1 MMVPNGVPVIGEGG
15 QQLTMY
21 NTNSGA
27 PGGVIYPEKPLGPPV
42 APEVRSNLPGGQT
55 QYVQPNYEKNRKSII
70 IIENIISKSSIR
82 SSNFEGSKSFS
93 FEAVLNFYILEFERD
108 LIELDDEDEEGGHW
122 TVPKI
127 IGIAAAGLCLAAI
140 LAASVQFLLRKR
152 EKKLAFKLRRH
163 KE

>member
-55 QYVQPNYEKNRKSII
+55 QYVQPNYEKNRK
-70 IIENIISKSSIR
+70 
-82 SSNFEGSKSFS
+82 
-93 FEAVLNFYILEFERD
+93 
-108 LIELDDEDEEGGHW
+108 
-122 TVPKI
+122 
-127 IGIAAAGLCLAAI
+127 
-140 LAASVQFLLRKR
+140 
-152 EKKLAFKLRRH
+152 
-163 KE
+163 

>member
-70 IIENIISKSSIR
+70 IIENIISQTSSR
-82 SSNFEGSKSFS
+82 SSNLSF
-93 FEAVLNFYILEFERD
+93 Y
-108 LIELDDEDEEGGHW
+108 
-122 TVPKI
+122 
-127 IGIAAAGLCLAAI
+127 
-140 LAASVQFLLRKR
+140 FLL
-152 EKKLAFKLRRH
+152 LRIRARPYRVRR
-163 KE
+163 